1 MDGARIDGGWYSTV
15 TDFARQTHW
24 LNQPMLS
31 WSGYG
36 VLLCGLLLLIGWWSA
51 RRRDAAA
58 MAGALASFLAVA
70 VAYAVD
76 AGIKQVFQEP
86 RPCRALPHAFLVEA
100 CPAPDDYAF
109 PSNHTTVAFAAA
121 AALLLVDRR
130 LGVIATVA
138 AVLMAFSR
146 VYVGAHYPHDVFAA
160 AVVGVLLAVPVVLV
174 ARRVGAPVVERLR
187 TGPLRP
193 LLSSGSTA
201 ARP

>member
-36 VLLCGLLLLIGWWSA
+36 VLLFGLLLLIGWWSA